1 MEVAPLMNHH
11 QRQQLQHQ
19 ELQPAPELLRQPSLK
34 KVEYFVE
41 VPAVSQEEAEPP
53 VPRGLGSLAVR
64 RLKRRVAR
72 GLGASFNFLSQL
84 DEEKCVDE
92 NGFTFQYDEGVES
105 VVRPGEERRWMLD
118 QTSGAAGCWTFSF
131 VDCDQG
137 QDQQQQQQQQPSAG
151 GEHIDHRLLLSRK
164 ASDF

>member
-1 MEVAPLMNHH
+1 MEVAPLMHHH
-11 QRQQLQHQ
+11 QLQQHQ
-19 ELQPAPELLRQPSLK
+19 QQQFQPAPQLLRQPSIK

-41 VPAVSQEEAEPP
+41 VPALKQEEAEPA
-53 VPRGLGSLAVR
+53 VPKGLGSLAVR

-84 DEEKCVDE
+84 DEEQCQDE
-92 NGFTFQYDEGVES
+92 SGFTFQYDQSVEA

-118 QTSGAAGCWTFSF
+118 ETTAGEPGTWTFSF
-131 VDCDQG
+131 VDGCDETQQ
-137 QDQQQQQQQQPSAG
+137 QDQQQAAAG
-151 GEHIDHRLLLSRK
+151 ERIDHRLLLSRK